1 MRQVVLSVLATIV
14 VIALIL
20 ALTFAFAG
28 RSIAQMLTSPVSVE
42 VETSRTEVI
51 KSIERHE
58 EIVLL
63 SAATQGLHTV
73 EKDAQIWKWDL
84 PRSKRTNILQY
95 SFTSK
100 LGIDGRDV
108 DIREIGDDHY
118 RIIIPEFEVIGYVEP
133 QFQTVLRDGQ
143 ALSFVTED
151 VDTAE
156 IITEILNDVKWKE
169 HVDANRDLM
178 QQQARA
184 FYSNIVY
191 AVDDDVQLQFEFR

>member
-1 MRQVVLSVLATIV
+1 M
-14 VIALIL
+14 
-20 ALTFAFAG
+20 
-28 RSIAQMLTSPVSVE
+28 
-42 VETSRTEVI
+42 
-51 KSIERHE
+51 
-58 EIVLL
+58 
-63 SAATQGLHTV
+63 
-73 EKDAQIWKWDL
+73 
-84 PRSKRTNILQY
+84 
-95 SFTSK
+95 
-100 LGIDGRDV
+100 
-108 DIREIGDDHY
+108 
-118 RIIIPEFEVIGYVEP
+118 
-133 QFQTVLRDGQ
+133 LRDGQ

>member
-1 MRQVVLSVLATIV
+1 
-14 VIALIL
+14 
-20 ALTFAFAG
+20 
-28 RSIAQMLTSPVSVE
+28 MLTSPVSVE

-73 EKDAQIWKWDL
+73 EKDAKIWKWDL